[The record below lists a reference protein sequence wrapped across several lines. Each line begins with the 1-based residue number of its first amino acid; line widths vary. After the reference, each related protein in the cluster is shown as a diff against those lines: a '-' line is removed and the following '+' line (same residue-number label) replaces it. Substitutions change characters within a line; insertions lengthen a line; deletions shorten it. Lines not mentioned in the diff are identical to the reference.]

1 MQPSSCEL
9 TNAAG
14 TLSLEPRVMRVLV
27 YMTRRRGETV
37 TRDDLIAAC
46 WNGVVVGEDAI
57 QRCIGRL
64 RKAAAAVGGFE
75 IQTLNRLGYR
85 LRELSAAGDISPVP
99 KAEAAPA
106 LAVLDIPTPVAE
118 TPSPE
123 QALAFGPFTLDAQ
136 HAALRRDGTEVV
148 IGPRGV
154 AIIEVLM
161 EADGG
166 TVSRESLMAR
176 VWPGLTVEESNL
188 TVAIAALRQA
198 IGTHPNGEEL
208 IATVPG
214 LGYRLTRPPEA
225 QAGAF
230 DGKPSI
236 AVLPF
241 ANFSNDPQQGY
252 FADGMVEDLTTALS
266 RFKTFAVV
274 ARNSS
279 FVYKDRAYDIREVSE
294 ALGVRY
300 ALEGSVRRVGGTVRV
315 TAQLIEAQSGAHI
328 WAEKFDGKLDDVF
341 DFEDAITENVVG
353 AIEPHIR
360 RAEIERSHRKRPES
374 LDAYDLYLQALPL
387 ISSVAAHDYS
397 KAIVL
402 LERAIALD
410 PGFAPALAHACWAY
424 AKRLGSGQTPPG
436 IDDAQKCIELAK
448 RALAADSNDAT
459 VLAIAG
465 LQLMAVKED
474 EERGYG
480 IVMRA
485 FALNPNSFLVANFAG
500 FAHRQHGNF
509 DDAVACHLRALGF
522 MPGAP
527 EVIWCYTAIA
537 AAHLSAGR
545 FEEALVWALRARD
558 IHDGLEWTQTTLAA
572 AFAHLGRIDEA
583 RDALQVVT
591 AARPGL
597 TIAGFFGRNQKPGPQ
612 DGFLVEGLVKAGIPR
627 I

>member
-1 MQPSSCEL
+1 MQ
-9 TNAAG
+9 
-14 TLSLEPRVMRVLV
+14 VLV
-27 YMTRRRGETV
+27 YLTRRRGETV
-37 TRDDLIAAC
+37 TRDDLIATC
-46 WNGVVVGEDAI
+46 WGGVVVGEDAI

-85 LRELSAAGDISPVP
+85 LHELSAARDSSPVSDTR
-99 KAEAAPA
+99 AAPVQE
-106 LAVLDIPTPVAE
+106 VLDSPGSVAAASDAE
-118 TPSPE
+118 RSLT
-123 QALAFGPFTLDAQ
+123 FGPFVLDAQ
-136 HAALRRDGTEVV
+136 RAALRRDGIEVV
-148 IGPRGV
+148 VGPTGV
-154 AIIEVLM
+154 ALIEVLM
-161 EADGG
+161 EAGG
-166 TVSRESLMAR
+166 GIVSSERLMQT
-176 VWPGLTVEESNL
+176 VWPGLTVEESSL
-188 TVAIAALRQA
+188 TVQIAALRQA
-198 IGTHPNGEEL
+198 IGTHPNGEEW
-208 IATVPG
+208 IASVPR
-214 LGYRLTRPPEA
+214 LGYRLTHQPEA
-225 QAGAF
+225 HAGAF

-241 ANFSNDPQQGY
+241 ANFSDDPQQGY

-266 RFKTFAVV
+266 RFNTFAVV
-274 ARNSS
+274 ARNSA
-279 FVYKDRAYDIREVSE
+279 FVYKDRAYDIREASE

-300 ALEGSVRRVGGTVRV
+300 ALEGSVRRVGRRVRV

-360 RAEIERSHRKRPES
+360 RAEIERSRRKRPES

-387 ISSVAAHDYS
+387 ISSVAAHDYG

-410 PGFAPALAHACWAY
+410 PYFAPALAHACWAY
-424 AKRLGSGQTPPG
+424 AKRLGSGKTPDG
-436 IDDAQKCIELAK
+436 VDDAHKCIELAQ

-485 FALNPNSFLVANFAG
+485 FELNPNSFLVANFAG
-500 FAHRQHGNF
+500 FAHQKHGNF

-537 AAHLSAGR
+537 VAHLSAGR
-545 FEEALVWALRARD
+545 FGEALVWALRARD
-558 IHDGLEWTQTTLAA
+558 IYDGLEWTQTTLAA

-591 AARPGL
+591 ATRPGL
-597 TIAGFFGRNQKPGPQ
+597 TIADFFGRNQKPGRH
-612 DGFLVEGLVKAGIPR
+612 DGFLVEGLIKAGIPR
-627 I
+627 V

>member
-1 MQPSSCEL
+1 MQ
-9 TNAAG
+9 
-14 TLSLEPRVMRVLV
+14 VLV

-46 WNGVVVGEDAI
+46 WRGVVVGEDAI

-85 LRELSAAGDISPVP
+85 LRELATARDGFDASLVSEAD
-99 KAEAAPA
+99 AAPTLTA
-106 LAVLDIPTPVAE
+106 LDTSAPVMEA
-118 TPSPE
+118 PSPE
-123 QALAFGPFTLDAQ
+123 RALSFGPFALDAQ
-136 HAALRRDGTEVV
+136 RTALRRDGVEVMV
-148 IGPRGV
+148 GSRGL

-161 EADGG
+161 EAAGG
-166 TVSRESLMAR
+166 IVRRESLLDR
-176 VWPGLTVEESNL
+176 VWPGLSVEESNL
-188 TVAIAALRQA
+188 TVQIAALRKA
-198 IGTHPNGEEL
+198 VGTHPNGEEW
-208 IATVPG
+208 IATVPRV
-214 LGYRLTRPPEA
+214 GYRLTRPPEA
-225 QAGAF
+225 PAGSF

-241 ANFSNDPQQGY
+241 ANFSNDPEQGY

-274 ARNSS
+274 ARNSA
-279 FVYKDRAYDIREVSE
+279 FVFKDRAYDIREAAK

-300 ALEGSVRRVGGTVRV
+300 ALEGSVRRVDRTVRV
-315 TAQLIEAQSGAHI
+315 TAQLIDAQSGAHI
-328 WAEKFDGKLDDVF
+328 WAEKFDGKLDEVF

-387 ISSVAAHDYS
+387 ISSVAAHDYG

-402 LERAIALD
+402 LERAITLD
-410 PGFAPALAHACWAY
+410 PGFAPALAHASWAY
-424 AKRLGSGQTPPG
+424 AKRLGSGKTPPG
-436 IDDAQKCIELAK
+436 VDDAHKSLELAR

-465 LQLMAVKED
+465 LHLMAVKED

-509 DDAVACHLRALGF
+509 DDSIACHLRALGF

-527 EVIWCYTAIA
+527 EVIWCYTAVA

-558 IHDGLEWTQTTLAA
+558 LYDGLEWTQSTLAA
-572 AFAHLGRIDEA
+572 AYAHLGRFDEA
-583 RDALQVVT
+583 RDALKVVT
-591 AARPGL
+591 AARPEL
-597 TIAGFFGRNQKPGPQ
+597 TVAELFGRNQTSGPH
-612 DGFLVEGLVKAGIPR
+612 DAFLVEGLVKAGIPR
-627 I
+627 A

>member
-1 MQPSSCEL
+1 MSADAASPIDLPSTGEFVLGQTRVQPSSCEL
-9 TNAAG
+9 SNAEK
-14 TLSLEPRVMRVLV
+14 TVSLEPRVMQVLV
-27 YMTRRRGETV
+27 YLTRRRGETV

-46 WNGVVVGEDAI
+46 WSGVVVGEDAI

-64 RKAAAAVGGFE
+64 RRAAELVGGFE

-85 LRELSAAGDISPVP
+85 LRALPAAGDALPGS
-99 KAEAAPA
+99 KAEEAPTR
-106 LAVLDIPTPVAE
+106 AVLDVGIAE
-118 TPSPE
+118 ATSSKPALRKVVGTHSSE
-123 QALAFGPFTLDAQ
+123 QAWV
-136 HAALRRDGTEVV
+136 AAVPLPGD
-148 IGPRGV
+148 
-154 AIIEVLM
+154 
-161 EADGG
+161 EAAHQPEA
-166 TVSRESLMAR
+166 S
-176 VWPGLTVEESNL
+176 
-188 TVAIAALRQA
+188 
-198 IGTHPNGEEL
+198 IGT
-208 IATVPG
+208 
-214 LGYRLTRPPEA
+214 
-225 QAGAF
+225 F

-241 ANFSNDPQQGY
+241 TNFSDDPQQGY
-252 FADGMVEDLTTALS
+252 FADGIVEDLTTALS

-274 ARNSS
+274 ARNSA
-279 FVYKDRAYDIREVSE
+279 FVYKDRAYDVREAAL

-300 ALEGSVRRVGGTVRV
+300 ALEGSVRRVDRTVRV
-315 TAQLIEAQSGAHI
+315 TAQLIDAQSGAHI

-360 RAEIERSHRKRPES
+360 MAEVERSHRKRPES

-387 ISSVAAHDYS
+387 ISSVHAHNYS
-397 KAIVL
+397 EAIEL

-410 PGFAPALAHACWAY
+410 SGFAPALAHASWAY
-424 AKRLGSGQTPPG
+424 AKRLGSGTTPRG
-436 IDDAQKCIELAK
+436 ANDAQKGIELAR
-448 RALAADSNDAT
+448 RALAADSNDAA

-465 LQLMAVKED
+465 LQLMAVED
-474 EERGYG
+474 DAERGYG

-509 DDAVACHLRALGF
+509 DEAVACHMRALGF

-537 AAHLSAGR
+537 VAHLSARR

-558 IHDGLEWTQTTLAA
+558 VYDGLEWTQTTLAA

-583 RDALQVVT
+583 RDALRVVT

-597 TIAGFFGRNQKPGPQ
+597 TIAEFFGRNQKPGPH
-612 DGFLVEGLVKAGIPR
+612 DGLLVEGLVKAGIPR
-627 I
+627 TSSKT